1 MLNVDIDEQN
11 RVAVLSVEGQLS
23 ELDFRKAANVIDPY
37 IDEFG
42 HLNGLIISTKTFPGW
57 ESFAALLSH
66 LKFVKDHHKKITFVA
81 FVTDS
86 PLGELAERIASH
98 FVAAKIKGFNYDD
111 LALAIEWIVES
122 ND

>member
-11 RVAVLSVEGQLS
+11 RVAVLSVEGPLS

-66 LKFVKDHHKKITFVA
+66 LKFVKGHHKKITFVA

-122 ND
+122 NG

>member
-66 LKFVKDHHKKITFVA
+66 LKFVKDHHKKITCSLCYRLPV
-81 FVTDS
+81 
-86 PLGELAERIASH
+86 G
-98 FVAAKIKGFNYDD
+98 
-111 LALAIEWIVES
+111 
-122 ND
+122 